1 MCIRDSLTSGN
12 FGHHLGAAVGM
23 GYVECNERGESPEN
37 QLKGNYMIDVAG
49 KRHQATPFLKPAYD
63 PSNGNIKI

>member
-1 MCIRDSLTSGN
+1 
-12 FGHHLGAAVGM
+12 M

-63 PSNGNIKI
+63 PTNGNIKIWKALEVKLYGWYSA

>member
-1 MCIRDSLTSGN
+1 
-12 FGHHLGAAVGM
+12 M
-23 GYVECNERGESPEN
+23 GYVVGNERGESPEN